1 MTTDTENRTH
11 ASTPA
16 HSGVDAVTVAHSR
29 AAAKTPA
36 KTRTSAL
43 MIAGLLIAAL
53 AAWGCMQ
60 LAFADSAN
68 DAAERFAVIT
78 DGDGN
83 THRISLSENGA
94 YPITTSLGTN
104 VISVENGEAHM
115 EEADCPGHDCIDQ
128 GAISSKGEI
137 IVCLPHKLI
146 VNIEDESDDSTI
158 AIDGMAS

>member
-29 AAAKTPA
+29 AAAKT
-36 KTRTSAL
+36 RTSAL
-43 MIAGLLIAAL
+43 MVVGLLIAAL

-68 DAAERFAVIT
+68 DTAERFAVVT

-83 THRISLSENGA
+83 THRISLNESGA

-104 VISVENGEAHM
+104 VISIENGEAHM
-115 EEADCPGHDCIDQ
+115 EDADCPGHDCIDQ
-128 GAISSKGEI
+128 GAIGSKGEI

-146 VNIEDESDDSTI
+146 VNIEGEPDDSST